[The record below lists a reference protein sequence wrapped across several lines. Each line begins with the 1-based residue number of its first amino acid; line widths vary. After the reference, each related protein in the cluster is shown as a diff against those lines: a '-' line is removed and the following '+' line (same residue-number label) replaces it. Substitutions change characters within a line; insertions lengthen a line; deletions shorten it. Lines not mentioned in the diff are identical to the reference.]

1 MIDRSPALIV
11 QPRGAADVIAAVNF
25 AREHDLTLSMKGGGH
40 NIAGKAVCDGGLM
53 LDFSLMKGIRVDP
66 LARTVRAEPGVVWGE
81 LDRETHAFGIATPG
95 GFISTTGIAGLTLG
109 GGQSWLAGKYGFSI
123 DNLLAVDIVT
133 ADGRLLHA
141 SATENEDLFWAIR
154 GAGANF
160 GVVTSF
166 EFRLHPVS
174 TVLGGMVLYPFERA
188 REVLQFYRQF
198 TADLPDELTTAAGVL
213 TAPDG
218 NLVVAIIVCY
228 AGDLE
233 EGERVLAPLRLFGPP
248 MADLIQPMLVPAQQT
263 LFDEAFPHGRQNYWK
278 TSLSSQLSDALI
290 DTIIEHVARI
300 PSPLS
305 SVLITDFHGAY
316 QRVDNSATAYPHR
329 DMQYDILVLGNWTEP
344 SDTERNIT
352 WVRGLYDAIA
362 SELSARAYVNDLG
375 EEGEDR
381 ARLAYGENY
390 DRLVALKRQYD
401 PTNFFRLNQ
410 NIPPA
415 G

>member
-1 MIDRSPALIV
+1 M
-11 QPRGAADVIAAVNF
+11 
-25 AREHDLTLSMKGGGH
+25 
-40 NIAGKAVCDGGLM
+40 
-53 LDFSLMKGIRVDP
+53 
-66 LARTVRAEPGVVWGE
+66 
-81 LDRETHAFGIATPG
+81 
-95 GFISTTGIAGLTLG
+95 
-109 GGQSWLAGKYGFSI
+109 
-123 DNLLAVDIVT
+123 VT

-141 SATENEDLFWAIR
+141 NATENEDLFWAVR
-154 GAGANF
+154 GAGSNF

-174 TVLGGMVLYPFERA
+174 TVLGGMVIHPFERA

-198 TADLPDELTTAAGVL
+198 TSDPPDELTTAAGAL

-218 NLVVAIIVCY
+218 NLVVAIVVCY
-228 AGDLE
+228 TGDLE

-248 MADLIQPMLVPAQQT
+248 IADHIQPMPFPVQQT
-263 LFDEAFPHGRQNYWK
+263 LFDGAFPHGRQNYWK
-278 TSLSSQLSDALI
+278 TSLTSHLSDELI
-290 DTIIEHVARI
+290 DTFIEHVART
-300 PSPLS
+300 PSPFS
-305 SVLITDFHGAY
+305 SALISDFHGAY

-329 DMQYDILVLGNWTEP
+329 DLQYDVLVLGNWTDP
-344 SDTERNIT
+344 ADADRNIA
-352 WVRGLYDAIA
+352 WVREFYDAIA
-362 SELSARAYVNDLG
+362 SELSTRAYVNDLG

-410 NIPPA
+410 NISPA